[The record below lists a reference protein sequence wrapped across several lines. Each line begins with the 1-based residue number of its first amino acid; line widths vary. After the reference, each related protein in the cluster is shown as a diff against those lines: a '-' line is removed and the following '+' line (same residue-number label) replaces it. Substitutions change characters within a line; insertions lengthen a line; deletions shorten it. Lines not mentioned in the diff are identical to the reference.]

1 MNRKTNRK
9 FALKGPKDMFKKISV
24 IICCLCL
31 MITLVGCSEKYNE
44 KDIIGKSSNEI
55 ISAYGEFDNVIGID
69 VPDENR
75 VYRNCKCGYTVE
87 KSKQGFLS
95 SSDEILFYIHFD
107 ENGIATDCEKGPRIG
122 G

>member
-1 MNRKTNRK
+1 
-9 FALKGPKDMFKKISV
+9 MFKKISV